1 MRPDGSGKRNL
12 TRTPGLD
19 EQFPA
24 WLPDGRLSFTRGD
37 GTSES
42 GYGLWVMN
50 ADGSDQRELVSHVSG
65 WGDWTGG
72 SLSR

>member
-12 TRTPGLD
+12 THTPDLD

-37 GTSES
+37 GFNEPT
-42 GYGLWVMN
+42 YDLWVMD
-50 ADGSDQRELVSHVSG
+50 ADGSNQAELIQHVSG
-65 WGDWTGG
+65 WADW
-72 SLSR
+72 R